1 MNEHNGW
8 WSRLFPRILK
18 VCRSKSYQDLY
29 KAYNESDSISFKTV
43 VLSRL
48 LNRRMKVFEEKLAQS
63 ENYPHEVDWDA
74 IGEEM
79 FTLLEMCKSQLGII
93 ITKSKVMEE
102 MLSSNPYKDLR
113 FLKSIEE
120 ECYMIV
126 QEDVPYTKEEVKAM
140 AKTIH
145 DLREKLSLLGW
156 HPASE
161 FPVVPEH
168 YNWISVVA
176 IVLDMDD
183 NSTRATNATFNKDKG
198 WIFPEFSRVLYWCYR
213 PKED

>member
-1 MNEHNGW
+1 
-8 WSRLFPRILK
+8 
-18 VCRSKSYQDLY
+18 
-29 KAYNESDSISFKTV
+29 
-43 VLSRL
+43 
-48 LNRRMKVFEEKLAQS
+48 
-63 ENYPHEVDWDA
+63 
-74 IGEEM
+74 
-79 FTLLEMCKSQLGII
+79 
-93 ITKSKVMEE
+93 
-102 MLSSNPYKDLR
+102 
-113 FLKSIEE
+113 
-120 ECYMIV
+120 MIV